1 MHNYVILLVAIAF
14 GVKIGYTYYINLCE
28 RSGKM
33 AQKPNHF
40 SEHNNQHNAL
50 SRLLEAFIKLLES
63 GTVYDF
69 FYYVGMVFLRSFYKI
84 YKDAYRKVLN
94 FTLKYR
100 KILAS
105 HLSVFLNNA
114 TNVLAEF
121 LNAVF
126 FIFTLPVRFFVR
138 LGKAYKV
145 GGIVGMFGAARNILK
160 NGYAAFFKEI
170 RVVLCYAAPLVAFV
184 FLLNTISG
192 FTSSQYVLA
201 INYQGQ
207 LVGYVSNEGVYNEA
221 ERLMQ
226 DRIIYNDKEKQ
237 YAFTPDIE
245 VTTLSNVTKLSDEY
259 ELCNKMIEA
268 SGAVIREA
276 YGLYVDGEFY
286 GATTDGATLAQ
297 VLEGMLDEYATGAE
311 GEIVSFLNDV
321 QVKDGLYPET
331 SIVDC
336 SVLEKLVLSD
346 IEGQRTYVVQSGD
359 APTLIAQKNGIP
371 YSTFKALNPDI
382 EEVCMPGQV
391 VIISNSKPF
400 LAVKTSYIE
409 TVEVDVDYKIISSNS
424 NKYSKGTTKV
434 VVSGKK
440 GKALQTAE
448 KVYIDGVLS
457 TTNVISTVVTKQ
469 PVNREI
475 IIGTYVN
482 TTASTGSGTYSGK
495 FIWPVDGGYVSCHIN
510 GYKGH
515 TGMDIAAA
523 KGTNIRAS
531 LSGRVITVK
540 KLTYGYGYHIIIDH
554 GNGVQTLYAHCSKLL
569 VELGEYVEQGEI
581 IAKVGSTGNS
591 TGPHCHFEI
600 RINKKYMN
608 PANYIGSKYNR

>member
-1 MHNYVILLVAIAF
+1 MASRFGRLTERKTKKQSKASALEVAKAF
-14 GVKIGYTYYINLCE
+14 LTPDAVYDLFYYI
-28 RSGKM
+28 
-33 AQKPNHF
+33 
-40 SEHNNQHNAL
+40 
-50 SRLLEAFIKLLES
+50 
-63 GTVYDF
+63 GT
-69 FYYVGMVFLRSFYKI
+69 VFLRAFYRI
-84 YKDAYRKVLN
+84 FRASSRKVSG
-94 FTLKYR
+94 FTHYRLK
-100 KILAS
+100 K
-105 HLSVFLNNA
+105 
-114 TNVLAEF
+114 
-121 LNAVF
+121 LNASLSYASKASLHFIKELITALRFITVLPIKF
-126 FIFTLPVRFFVR
+126 FTRAF
-138 LGKAYKV
+138 KAGKV
-145 GGIVGMFGAARNILK
+145 GGIRGAFSAMRNMLV
-160 NGYAAFFKEI
+160 NGYSAFFKEI
-170 RVVLCYAAPLVAFV
+170 RVVCCYAAPLLALG
-184 FLLNTISG
+184 FLIGTVSD
-192 FTSSQYVLA
+192 FATTEYVLA
-201 INYQGQ
+201 INYDGQ
-207 LVGYVSNEGVYNEA
+207 LVGYVSDEAVYNEA
-221 ERLMQ
+221 EKLMQ
-226 DRIIYNDKEKQ
+226 DRIVYNGQEKQ
-237 YAFTPDIE
+237 YTFTPNIE
-245 VTTLSNVTKLSDEY
+245 VTALSTGKQTFDEF

-268 SGAVIREA
+268 SGAEIKEA
-276 YGLYVDGEFY
+276 YGLYVDGNFY

-297 VLEGMLDEYATGAE
+297 VLEGMLDEYSTGVE
-311 GEIVSFLNDV
+311 GEIVSFVNDV

-336 SVLEKLVLSD
+336 SVLEKLVMSD
-346 IEGQRTYVVQSGD
+346 VEGKRTYIVQPGD

-382 EEVCMPGQV
+382 EKVCMPGQEV
-391 VIISNSKPF
+391 LISNSKPF
-400 LAVKTSYIE
+400 LAVKTSYVE

-440 GKALQTAE
+440 GTALQTSE

-457 TTNVISTVVTKQ
+457 AKNIISTVVTKQ

-482 TTASTGSGTYSGK
+482 TTASTGSGKYTGK

-531 LSGRVITVK
+531 MSGRVITVK

-569 VELGEYVEQGEI
+569 VSLGDYVEQGEI

>member
-1 MHNYVILLVAIAF
+1 MASRF
-14 GVKIGYTYYINLCE
+14 GRLTERKSKGVRRRMTVENVKNFL
-28 RSGKM
+28 
-33 AQKPNHF
+33 
-40 SEHNNQHNAL
+40 
-50 SRLLEAFIKLLES
+50 
-63 GTVYDF
+63 TVDAVYNF
-69 FYYVGMVFLRSFYKI
+69 FYYIGTVFLRAFYRITKTT
-84 YKDAYRKVLN
+84 YRKAFN
-94 FTLKYR
+94 FTAKQLKKLSKFLSY
-100 KILAS
+100 AS
-105 HLSVFLNNA
+105 EVALH
-114 TNVLAEF
+114 
-121 LNAVF
+121 
-126 FIFTLPVRFFVR
+126 FIQELIVAIWVITTIPVRFFT
-138 LGKAYKV
+138 KAFKAGRV
-145 GGIVGMFGAARNILK
+145 GGLGGAFVAMRNMLV

-170 RVVLCYAAPLVAFV
+170 RVICCYVAPIIAFI
-184 FLLNTISG
+184 FLISTVSN
-192 FTSSQYVLA
+192 FTTAQYVLA
-201 INYQGQ
+201 INFDGQ
-207 LVGYVSNEGVYNEA
+207 LVGYITNEAVYNEA
-221 ERLMQ
+221 EKLMQ
-226 DRIIYNDKEKQ
+226 DRIVYNDQEKQ
-237 YAFTPDIE
+237 YTFTPEIE
-245 VTTLSNVTKLSDEY
+245 ITTLSLDERVY
-259 ELCNKMIEA
+259 DEFELCNKMIEA
-268 SGAVIREA
+268 SGAAISEA
-276 YGLYVDGEFY
+276 YGLYVDGIFY

-297 VLEGMLDEYATGAE
+297 VLEGMLDEYSTGKD
-311 GEIVSFLNDV
+311 GETVAFVNDV

-336 SVLEKLVLSD
+336 SVLEKLVLSEV
-346 IEGQRTYVVQSGD
+346 EGKRTYIVQSGD

-371 YSTFKALNPDI
+371 YSTFKALNPNI
-382 EEVCMPGQV
+382 EKVCMPGQE

-400 LAVKTSYIE
+400 LAVKTSFIE

-440 GKALQTAE
+440 GTALQTSE

-457 TTNVISTVVTKQ
+457 ATNIISTVVTKE

-475 IIGTYVN
+475 IIGTYIN
-482 TTASTGSGTYSGK
+482 TTASTGSGKYTGK

-531 LSGRVITVK
+531 MSGRVITVK
-540 KLTYGYGYHIIIDH
+540 KLNYGYGYHIILDH

-608 PANYIGSKYNR
+608 PANYIGTKYNR

>member
-1 MHNYVILLVAIAF
+1 MASRFRQTTRRENGSGRIKSIFDAAK
-14 GVKIGYTYYINLCE
+14 KIFTPDFL
-28 RSGKM
+28 
-33 AQKPNHF
+33 
-40 SEHNNQHNAL
+40 
-50 SRLLEAFIKLLES
+50 
-63 GTVYDF
+63 YDF
-69 FYYVGMVFLRSFYKI
+69 FYYIGTVFLRTFFKFFKVTSVKVVTFASKYLKKLYETLTVILKATIAFANEIFRCISVLI
-84 YKDAYRKVLN
+84 Y
-94 FTLKYR
+94 FP
-100 KILAS
+100 
-105 HLSVFLNNA
+105 FL
-114 TNVLAEF
+114 
-121 LNAVF
+121 F
-126 FIFTLPVRFFVR
+126 FAR
-138 LGKAYKV
+138 AYKSYKEF
-145 GGIVGMFGAARNILK
+145 GFRGMLDSCNNMLK
-160 NGYAAFFKEI
+160 NGYTAFFKEI
-170 RVVLCYAAPLVAFV
+170 RVFVCYVAPIVALV
-184 FLLNTISG
+184 FLFNTVFK
-192 FTSSQYVLA
+192 FTTSDYVLA
-201 INYQGQ
+201 INYEGQ
-207 LVGYVSNEGVYNEA
+207 LVGYVSNEAVYNEA

-226 DRIIYNDKEKQ
+226 DRIVYNGQEKP
-237 YAFTPDIE
+237 YTFTPDLE
-245 VTTLSNVTKLSDEY
+245 VTRLNLDNRLSDEY

-268 SGAVIREA
+268 SGASISEA

-297 VLEGMLDEYATGAE
+297 VLEGMLDAYATGKE
-311 GEIVSFLNDV
+311 GEIVSFVNDV

-346 IEGQRTYVVQSGD
+346 IEGQRTYVVQPGD
-359 APTLIAQKNGIP
+359 APTLIAQKNGVP

-382 EEVCMPGQV
+382 EKVCMPGQV

-400 LAVKTSYIE
+400 LAVKTSFIE
-409 TVEVDVDYKIISSNS
+409 TTEISVDYKIISSNS

-440 GKALQTAE
+440 GTALQTSE

-457 TTNVISTVVTKQ
+457 ATNVISTVVTKE

-482 TTASTGSGTYSGK
+482 TTASTGSGTYKGK

-531 LSGRVITVK
+531 MAGRVITVK
-540 KLTYGYGYHIIIDH
+540 KQSYGYGYHIILDH

>member
-1 MHNYVILLVAIAF
+1 
-14 GVKIGYTYYINLCE
+14 
-28 RSGKM
+28 M
-33 AQKPNHF
+33 AQKPNRF
-40 SEHNNQHNAL
+40 TERRVQGTTPEHL
-50 SRLLEAFIKLLES
+50 FKTMKSLVES
-63 GTVYDF
+63 SVLYDF
-69 FYYVGMVFLRSFYKI
+69 FYYIGMVFLRSFLKI
-84 YKDAYRKVLN
+84 YKGFSGKLFH
-94 FTLKYR
+94 FTAKHQ
-100 KILAS
+100 KILFS
-105 HLSVFLNNA
+105 HLSILINGILHFA
-114 TNVLAEF
+114 GEF
-121 LNAVF
+121 WNAV
-126 FIFTLPVRFFVR
+126 ILLFTLPIRFLVRMI
-138 LGKAYKV
+138 KALKA
-145 GGIVGMFGAARNILK
+145 GGISGMFSAARNMLK
-160 NGYAAFFKEI
+160 NGYAAFFEEI
-170 RVVLCYAAPLVAFV
+170 RVVLCYVAPLVAFV
-184 FLLNTISG
+184 FLLNTISS
-192 FTSSQYVLA
+192 FTTSEYVLA
-201 INYQGQ
+201 INHQGQ
-207 LVGYVSNEGVYNEA
+207 LVGYVSNEAVYNEA

-226 DRIIYNDKEKQ
+226 DRIIYNDSEKQ
-237 YAFTPDIE
+237 YTFTPDIK
-245 VTTLSNVTKLSDEY
+245 VTTLSGTAKLYDEY
-259 ELCNKMIEA
+259 ELCNRMIEA
-268 SGAVIREA
+268 SGTDISEA
-276 YGLYVDGEFY
+276 YGLYVDEHFY

-297 VLEGMLDEYATGAE
+297 VLEGMLDEYATGTE
-311 GEIVSFLNDV
+311 GEIVSFVNDV

-336 SVLEKLVLSD
+336 SVLEKLVLSE
-346 IEGQRTYVVQSGD
+346 IEGQRTYVVQAGD

-391 VIISNSKPF
+391 VIISISKPF

-409 TVEVDVDYKIISSNS
+409 TVEIDVDYKTISSNS

-457 TTNVISTVVTKQ
+457 TTNVISTVVTKE

-482 TTASTGSGTYSGK
+482 TTPSTGNGTYSGK

-531 LSGRVITVK
+531 LAGRVITVK

-554 GNGVQTLYAHCSKLL
+554 GNGVQTVYAHCSKLL

-600 RINKKYMN
+600 RINKQYMN
-608 PANYIGSKYNR
+608 PANYIGTKYSR

>member
-1 MHNYVILLVAIAF
+1 MASRFRQMTKRESNNDSIKAMFKVARDFFALNVI
-14 GVKIGYTYYINLCE
+14 
-28 RSGKM
+28 
-33 AQKPNHF
+33 
-40 SEHNNQHNAL
+40 
-50 SRLLEAFIKLLES
+50 
-63 GTVYDF
+63 YDF
-69 FYYVGMVFLRSFYKI
+69 FYYIGTVFLRTFYKSF
-84 YKDAYRKVLN
+84 KFVLEKVVT
-94 FTLKYR
+94 FTSKYIKKWY
-100 KILAS
+100 KILTAI
-105 HLSVFLNNA
+105 LKGTVAFANEIFRCI
-114 TNVLAEF
+114 TVLVYFPFA
-121 LNAVF
+121 
-126 FIFTLPVRFFVR
+126 FFVR
-138 LGKAYKV
+138 AFKSYKAF
-145 GGIVGMFGAARNILK
+145 GFRGMLDSCKNMLK
-160 NGYAAFFKEI
+160 NGYSAFFKQI
-170 RVVLCYAAPLVAFV
+170 RVLLCYAAPVIALI
-184 FLLNTISG
+184 FLFNTVWG
-192 FTSSQYVLA
+192 FTSSDYVLA

-207 LVGYVSNEGVYNEA
+207 LVGYVSNEAVYNEA

-226 DRIIYNDKEKQ
+226 DRIVYNGQEKP
-237 YAFTPDIE
+237 YTFTPDLE
-245 VTTLSNVTKLSDEY
+245 VTRLNFSNRLSDEY
-259 ELCNKMIEA
+259 ELCNRMIEA
-268 SGAVIREA
+268 SGASISEA

-297 VLEGMLDEYATGAE
+297 VLEGMLDAYATGTE
-311 GEIVSFLNDV
+311 GEIVGFVNDV

-336 SVLEKLVLSD
+336 SILEKLVLSD
-346 IEGQRTYVVQSGD
+346 IEGQRTYVVQPGD
-359 APTLIAQKNGIP
+359 APSLIAQKNGVP

-382 EEVCMPGQV
+382 EKVCMPGQV

-409 TVEVDVDYKIISSNS
+409 TTEISVDYKIISSNS

-440 GKALQTAE
+440 GTALQTSE

-457 TTNVISTVVTKQ
+457 TTNVISTVVTEE

-482 TTASTGSGTYSGK
+482 TTASTGSGAYSGK

-531 LSGRVITVK
+531 MAGRVITVK
-540 KLTYGYGYHIIIDH
+540 KLSYGYGYHIILDH
-554 GNGVQTLYAHCSKLL
+554 GNGVQTVYAHCSKLL
-569 VELGEYVEQGEI
+569 VELGDYVEQGDI

>member
-1 MHNYVILLVAIAF
+1 
-14 GVKIGYTYYINLCE
+14 
-28 RSGKM
+28 M
-33 AQKPNHF
+33 AQNPNRF
-40 SEHNNQHNAL
+40 TEQKNQNGTPT
-50 SRLLEAFIKLLES
+50 RLLETIKSLLES

-69 FYYVGMVFLRSFYKI
+69 FYYIGMIFLRSFFKI
-84 YKDAYRKVLN
+84 YKDISRKLLN
-94 FTLKYR
+94 FTVKR
-100 KILAS
+100 GKIL
-105 HLSVFLNNA
+105 LSRLSNLFKGLRHI
-114 TNVLAEF
+114 AEEF
-121 LNAVF
+121 VSAILLLF
-126 FIFTLPVRFFVR
+126 RLPIRFIIRMIDAF
-138 LGKAYKV
+138 KV
-145 GGIVGMFGAARNILK
+145 GGIFGMFGAARNMIK

-184 FLLNTISG
+184 FLLNTVSS

-207 LVGYVSNEGVYNEA
+207 LVGYVSNEAVYNEA

-237 YAFTPDIE
+237 YTFTPDIE
-245 VTTLSNVTKLSDEY
+245 VTTLSNVANLSDEY
-259 ELCNKMIEA
+259 ELCNRMIEA
-268 SGAVIREA
+268 SGTAISEA

-311 GEIVSFLNDV
+311 GETVSFVNDV

-346 IEGQRTYVVQSGD
+346 IEGQRTYVVQPGD

-371 YSTFKALNPDI
+371 YSTFKALNPGI
-382 EEVCMPGQV
+382 EDVCMPGQV
-391 VIISNSKPF
+391 VIISTSKPF

-409 TVEVDVDYKIISSNS
+409 TVEIDVDYKIISSNS

-457 TTNVISTVVTKQ
+457 TTNVISTVVTKE

-569 VELGEYVEQGEI
+569 VELGDYVEQGDI

>member
-1 MHNYVILLVAIAF
+1 M
-14 GVKIGYTYYINLCE
+14 
-28 RSGKM
+28 
-33 AQKPNHF
+33 
-40 SEHNNQHNAL
+40 
-50 SRLLEAFIKLLES
+50 
-63 GTVYDF
+63 
-69 FYYVGMVFLRSFYKI
+69 
-84 YKDAYRKVLN
+84 
-94 FTLKYR
+94 
-100 KILAS
+100 
-105 HLSVFLNNA
+105 
-114 TNVLAEF
+114 
-121 LNAVF
+121 
-126 FIFTLPVRFFVR
+126 
-138 LGKAYKV
+138 
-145 GGIVGMFGAARNILK
+145 LK

-170 RVVLCYAAPLVAFV
+170 RIILCYAAPVVAFI
-184 FLLNTISG
+184 FLLGTVSD
-192 FTSSQYVLA
+192 FRSSEYVLA
-201 INYQGQ
+201 INYGGQ
-207 LVGYVSNEGVYNEA
+207 LVGYVSNEAVYNEA

-226 DRIIYNDKEKQ
+226 DRIIYNGQEKP
-237 YAFTPDIE
+237 YAFTPDLE
-245 VTTLSNVTKLSDEY
+245 VTTLSSSGKVSDEF

-268 SGAVIREA
+268 SGADIREA
-276 YGLYVDGEFY
+276 YGLYVDGDFY

-297 VLEGMLDEYATGAE
+297 VLEGMLDEYSTGAD
-311 GEIVSFLNDV
+311 GEIVGFVNDV

-336 SVLEKLVLSD
+336 SVLEKLVLSEV
-346 IEGQRTYVVQSGD
+346 EGKKTYIVQPGD

-371 YSTFKALNPDI
+371 YSTFKALNPNI
-382 EEVCMPGQV
+382 EKVCMPGQEV
-391 VIISNSKPF
+391 LISNSKPF
-400 LAVKTSYIE
+400 LAVKTSFIE
-409 TVEVDVDYKIISSNS
+409 TVEIDVDYKIISSNS

-440 GKALQTAE
+440 GTALQTAE

-457 TTNVISTVVTKQ
+457 ATNVISTVVTKE

-482 TTASTGSGTYSGK
+482 TTASTGSGKYTGK

-531 LSGRVITVK
+531 MSGRVITVK

-569 VELGEYVEQGEI
+569 VSLGDYVEQGDI

-608 PANYIGSKYNR
+608 PANYIGTKYNR

>member
-1 MHNYVILLVAIAF
+1 MTSRFRRLTQRKASRGNPEKTLKVAKQPLTSS
-14 GVKIGYTYYINLCE
+14 VL
-28 RSGKM
+28 
-33 AQKPNHF
+33 
-40 SEHNNQHNAL
+40 
-50 SRLLEAFIKLLES
+50 
-63 GTVYDF
+63 YDF
-69 FYYVGMVFLRSFYKI
+69 FYYIGTVFLRSFFKI
-84 YKDAYRKVLN
+84 YRTTSEKAVAFTAKRLKKAKSVLSYAWGQ
-94 FTLKYR
+94 LKT
-100 KILAS
+100 
-105 HLSVFLNNA
+105 FLKELINS
-114 TNVLAEF
+114 LR
-121 LNAVF
+121 
-126 FIFTLPVRFFVR
+126 FISSLPVRFFAR
-138 LGKAYKV
+138 ARESYKV
-145 GGIVGMFGAARNILK
+145 GGFSGMFSSMGNMLK

-170 RVVLCYAAPLVAFV
+170 RIILCYAAPVVAFI
-184 FLLNTISG
+184 FLLGTVSD
-192 FTSSQYVLA
+192 FRSSEYVLA
-201 INYQGQ
+201 INYGGQ
-207 LVGYVSNEGVYNEA
+207 LVGYVSNEAVYNEA

-226 DRIIYNDKEKQ
+226 DRIIYNGQEKP
-237 YAFTPDIE
+237 YAFTPDLE
-245 VTTLSNVTKLSDEY
+245 VTTLSSSGKVSDEF

-268 SGAVIREA
+268 SGADIREA
-276 YGLYVDGEFY
+276 YGLYVDGDFY

-297 VLEGMLDEYATGAE
+297 VLEGMLDEYSTGAD
-311 GEIVSFLNDV
+311 GEIVGFVNDV

-336 SVLEKLVLSD
+336 SVLEKLVLSEV
-346 IEGQRTYVVQSGD
+346 EGKKTYIVQPGD

-371 YSTFKALNPDI
+371 YSTFKALNPNI
-382 EEVCMPGQV
+382 EKVCMPGQEV
-391 VIISNSKPF
+391 LISNSKPF
-400 LAVKTSYIE
+400 LAVKTSFIE
-409 TVEVDVDYKIISSNS
+409 TVEIDVDYKIISSNS

-440 GKALQTAE
+440 GTALQTAE

-457 TTNVISTVVTKQ
+457 ATNVISTVVTKE

-482 TTASTGSGTYSGK
+482 TTASTGSGKYTGK

-531 LSGRVITVK
+531 MSGRVITVK

-569 VELGEYVEQGEI
+569 VSLGDYVEQGDI

-608 PANYIGSKYNR
+608 PANYIGTKYNR